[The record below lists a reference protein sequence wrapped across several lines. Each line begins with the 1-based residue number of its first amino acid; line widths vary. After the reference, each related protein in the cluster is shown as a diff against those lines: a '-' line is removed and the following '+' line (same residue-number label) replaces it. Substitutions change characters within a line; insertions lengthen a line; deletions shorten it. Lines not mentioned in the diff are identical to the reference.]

1 MRTSMS
7 LLIFFLPYIFLSSV
21 DLFGENLR
29 VYAITPLIQEAC
41 DSCNIPK
48 FCYDVLGNDP
58 AAQFSSTKFN
68 IEAATIQLAYSNY
81 TNIHR
86 KVSIITSKET
96 NREYKQVYRKCLH
109 EYVIM
114 KVYFQGFINT
124 LLFRS
129 NNFVQEVKDAA
140 DHLTNCMIFFYDSPN
155 IPNPIAQDNDSL
167 LSFFDLLRSMH
178 YNL

>member
-7 LLIFFLPYIFLSSV
+7 LLIFFLPYVFLSSV
-21 DLFGENLR
+21 DLFAENLR

-96 NREYKQVYRKCLH
+96 NREYKQ
-109 EYVIM
+109 
-114 KVYFQGFINT
+114 GFINT